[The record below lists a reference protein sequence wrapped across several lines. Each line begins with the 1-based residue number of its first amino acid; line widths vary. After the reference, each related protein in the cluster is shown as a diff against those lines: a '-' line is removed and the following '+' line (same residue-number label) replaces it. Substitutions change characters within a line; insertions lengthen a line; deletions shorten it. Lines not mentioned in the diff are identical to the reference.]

1 MKIISILVFI
11 KQKSGAKLLA
21 EAIDLSMV
29 WFFQRKIAKEHLKF
43 ANRTIV
49 EYVIFI
55 LTFFNNYIY
64 LYIHLVKHP
73 QIAK

>member
-1 MKIISILVFI
+1 MKIISILIFI

-49 EYVIFI
+49 EYVTFI
-55 LTFFNNYIY
+55 LHLQLNFFNNYIY
-64 LYIHLVKHP
+64 I
-73 QIAK
+73 

>member
-1 MKIISILVFI
+1 MKIISILIFI

-49 EYVIFI
+49 EYV
-55 LTFFNNYIY
+55 TFSSFNITFLNNKIY
-64 LYIHLVKHP
+64 M
-73 QIAK
+73 

>member
-1 MKIISILVFI
+1 MKIISILIFI

-49 EYVIFI
+49 EYVTFI
-55 LTFFNNYIY
+55 LTFFNNYI
-64 LYIHLVKHP
+64 YIHLVKHP